1 MNLEP
6 LEVIPLALITDRSWQ
21 GELTEAQLA
30 NPMYSIVDL
39 FQGQV
44 TYRIPGSRVV
54 FRSSHRAPVL
64 GHLLSIGEL
73 LRDERDGEATSFR
86 GWSIELEFAPSSLR
100 LTFLGADSV
109 HVEPERLATQ
119 VAQAITQSLDLV
131 RSAAGSRPLPEFFA
145 ELDQLAIDLKPNR
158 R

>member
-1 MNLEP
+1 MNLES

-30 NPMYSIVDL
+30 DRAYSIVDL

-44 TYRIPGSRVV
+44 AYWVPGSWVV
-54 FRSSHRAPVL
+54 FNGGRRAPIL

-73 LRDERDGEATSFR
+73 LRDRQDGEATSFR
-86 GWSIELEFAPSSLR
+86 GWSIELEFTPSSLK
-100 LTFLGADSV
+100 LTFPDADSV
-109 HVEPERLATQ
+109 HVEPEHLATQ

-145 ELDQLAIDLKPNR
+145 ELDQLATDLGATEQ
-158 R
+158 